1 MIKHEHN
8 ACMQVKAYRY
18 IQFYI

>member
-18 IQFYI
+18 IQFYK